1 MFNFIGTHKIGILGD
16 ASSGK
21 TVFLTSLLWNLEEGK
36 LRLGAVREPPTDV
49 KIHKLNDQH
58 AFDYAGSKRKCKNS
72 NKWPAKTTSEY
83 SVAKCSYKPH
93 TLFQRDLTFVDIPG
107 ERMAD
112 LLIWQCFDYAEWSAA
127 LLQSW
132 RESDTLSTCMQE
144 YVDLLAHPDTSKEKL
159 ARAYKRG
166 MRELLRNY
174 IPQISPSTLFF
185 NDGRLESMGDIND
198 DSWLENRN
206 IWQHGDDTCD
216 FFPLPPEWEENADE
230 LYASCRKNFNLY
242 RKVIIKPLFSQIGS
256 CDHFI
261 ICIDVLGIL
270 AQSPGAFLKT
280 KEELEYFFTK
290 ITPGFLGNLWN
301 CIGGSQPRVA
311 FVATKS
317 DLVYGTNLQRLKDLL
332 EELVKRFVTEKIQFG
347 YFTCTAWTSTKE
359 GQGDARNQAIVNV
372 LEEDENGT
380 PRKVEA
386 VLQCPPL
393 PEEWPDDWD
402 GADYAR
408 FTMDM
413 LPSVIN
419 ANPPRQTGIDA
430 ILNFITGDDKE

>member
-36 LRLGAVREPPTDV
+36 LRLGSSHEPPTDV
-49 KIHKLNDQH
+49 KIHKLDDLH

-127 LLQSW
+127 MLQSW
-132 RESDTLSTCMQE
+132 RESDTVSTCMQS
-144 YVDLLAHPDTSKEKL
+144 YVDLLNHPDSSQKEL
-159 ARAYKRG
+159 VWAYKKG

-185 NDGRLESMGDIND
+185 NDGRLEKMADIDD
-198 DSWLENRN
+198 DSWLENRS
-206 IWQHGDDTCD
+206 IWRHGDVACD
-216 FFPLPPEWEENADE
+216 FFPLPSEWEENAGE
-230 LYASCRKNFNLY
+230 LYSKCQKNFIQY
-242 RKVIIKPLFSQIGS
+242 RRTIIKPLFSQIGS

-261 ICIDVLGIL
+261 ICIDVLSIL
-270 AQSPGAFLKT
+270 ALSPGAFLKT
-280 KEELEYFFTK
+280 KEELEHFFTK
-290 ITPGFLGNLWN
+290 ITPGFLENLWN
-301 CIGGSQPRVA
+301 LIGGDIPRIA

-317 DLVYGTNLQRLKDLL
+317 DLVYGDNLQRLKDLL
-332 EELVKRFVTEKIQFG
+332 EDLVKRFVTEKIKFG
-347 YFTCTAWTSTKE
+347 YFTCTAWNSTKE
-359 GQGDARNQAIVNV
+359 GQGEARGQAIVNV

-380 PRKVEA
+380 VRKTEE
-386 VLQCPPL
+386 VLRCPLL
-393 PEEWPDDWD
+393 PEEWPDDWN

-419 ANPPRQTGIDA
+419 ANPPKQTGIDA
-430 ILNFITGDDKE
+430 ILNFITGDDKS